1 MRVNSSYSKQL
12 EYIIKIN
19 KFNKLKMCDVCK
31 SVLICELC
39 KRYGR
44 TEGQKWREQQKS
56 YTLE

>member
-19 KFNKLKMCDVCK
+19 KFNKLKFCDVCK

-39 KRYGR
+39 KRYGS